1 MDVATMPANAPK
13 PDRALLPGGRGANCS
28 VCPLGG
34 VNWPNGCPSLER
46 RVMAGDTLIEQ
57 GDIPPSVTL
66 LKEGLVGLCTVSDN
80 GAELG
85 CTVRGPRTLLG
96 LEALYAMKSTYR
108 VWALTNV
115 TVCDAPIERL
125 GPWIGPLSTPLGALL
140 RLSIEEGNRRVT
152 ERLDLGGG
160 AVSRIA
166 RLLLRR
172 CVDLQRNRL
181 ELSQRLVARVLS
193 MTPETVSRALGRLH
207 SAGAVVST
215 RPIAIGDVKQLRRLA
230 EE

>member
-1 MDVATMPANAPK
+1 MPANAPNSE
-13 PDRALLPGGRGANCS
+13 RNLLPGGRGANCP

-34 VNWPNGCPSLER
+34 VNWPHGCPSLER
-46 RVMAGDTLIEQ
+46 KVIAGDTLIEQ
-57 GDIPPSVTL
+57 GDAPRAVML
-66 LKEGLVGLCTVSDN
+66 LKEGLVGMCTVNDA

-96 LEALYAMKSTYR
+96 LEALYSMKSSYR
-108 VWALTNV
+108 VWALTNI
-115 TVCDAPIERL
+115 TLCEAPIERL
-125 GPWIGPLSTPLGALL
+125 GPWIGSLSTPLGALL
-140 RLSIEEGNRRVT
+140 RLAIEEGNRRVT

-193 MTPETVSRALGRLH
+193 MTPETVSRALSKLH
-207 SAGAVVST
+207 SAGAVATT